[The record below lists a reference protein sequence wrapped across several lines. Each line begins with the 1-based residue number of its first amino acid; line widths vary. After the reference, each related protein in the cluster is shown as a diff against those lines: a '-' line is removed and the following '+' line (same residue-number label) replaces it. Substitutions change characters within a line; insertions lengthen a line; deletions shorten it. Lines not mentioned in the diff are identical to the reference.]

1 MSLDDAI
8 TRYSTSQPASHK
20 AICLALRAAIDGA
33 LPKATSKIWH
43 AMPVWFV
50 GESPVVGF
58 KASTQGVTL
67 LFWNGQSF
75 GKTALV
81 PVDKFKAAQIRYQDV
96 TAIDARKLHTW
107 LRKSGVLIWD
117 IRSVRRPAKG
127 RGKSRSAAAAPLV
140 HRHKA

>member
-8 TRYSTSQPASHK
+8 TRYSTSQSASHK

-58 KASTQGVTL
+58 RAGTQGVTL
-67 LFWNGQSF
+67 LFWNGQCF

-81 PVDKFKAAQIRYQDV
+81 AVGKFKAAQIRYQDV
-96 TAIDARKLHTW
+96 TAIDASKLQTW
-107 LRKSGVLIWD
+107 LKKAGVLIWD
-117 IRSVRRPAKG
+117 IKSIRRPAKG
-127 RGKSRSAAAAPLV
+127 RGKARPAAAA
-140 HRHKA
+140 R

>member
-8 TRYSTSQPASHK
+8 TRYSRSQSASHE
-20 AICLALRAAIDGA
+20 AICLSLRAAIDGA
-33 LPKATSKIWH
+33 LPTATSKIWH

-58 KASTQGVTL
+58 KAGTQGVTL

-81 PVDKFKAAQIRYQDV
+81 PVGKFQAAQIRYQEVSD
-96 TAIDARKLHTW
+96 IDARKLQAW
-107 LRKSGVLIWD
+107 LKKAGVLIWD
-117 IRSVRRPAKG
+117 IKSIRRPAKG
-127 RGKSRSAAAAPLV
+127 RGKARPAAAA
-140 HRHKA
+140 R